1 MFDRKSQAI
10 LLLLA
15 GALLGGCST
24 GSSWIDASTSSVSNF
39 FSGGGSSRPTNVA
52 AGEPGASPEFDCPGV
67 TIRPGASTL
76 AVNASNADPSATN
89 LRYQASFSQT
99 ARECR
104 FNAGTVTMKVGMQ
117 GRIILGPGGGP
128 GQLTVPLRYAVV
140 REGAEPKTI
149 WSKLYRVSVEIPP
162 GQGNVP
168 FTHIIEDVAYP
179 LPPGAEI
186 DAYVVY
192 VGFDPTGALDEDKRK
207 KPQQKPRQSPR
218 PTAMRVQ

>member
-1 MFDRKSQAI
+1 MFNRKSQVFAM
-10 LLLLA
+10 LA

-24 GSSWIDASTSSVSNF
+24 GSSWIDASTSSVGNF

-52 AGEPGASPEFDCPGV
+52 ADGAAASPEFDCPGV

-76 AVNASNADPSATN
+76 AVNAPNADPSATN
-89 LRYQASFSQT
+89 LRYQAMFTQT

-104 FNAGTVTMKVGMQ
+104 FNTGTVTMKVGMQ
-117 GRIILGPGGGP
+117 GRVVLGPGGGP
-128 GQLTVPLRYAVV
+128 GQLNVPLRYAVV
-140 REGAEPKTI
+140 REGVEPKTI
-149 WSKLYRVSVEIPP
+149 WSKLYRVNIEIPP

-179 LPPGAEI
+179 FPPGADI
-186 DAYVVY
+186 DNYVVY
-192 VGFDPTGALDEDKRK
+192 VGFDPTGASEEEKRGKKPAPKPK
-207 KPQQKPRQSPR
+207 KPQ